1 MSLHTAKAPGR
12 PEVSEVSKDITVKAL
27 LAQTKWQ
34 RERQKLRSLILDC
47 GLDESVK
54 WGKLCYAHAGRNVVI
69 IYGLKDYCAL
79 GFFKG
84 AVLEDDAKILVAPG
98 KHSQAM
104 RQLRFASIDEII
116 AAEAHINDMLA
127 KAIRAE
133 KDGLEVAFHA
143 KDQLVYPEELQLALA
158 GDAELARAFGEL
170 TPGRQRGS
178 VLYFSDARQA
188 TTRRRRIE
196 QCRAKILAG
205 KGRQER

>member
-1 MSLHTAKAPGR
+1 
-12 PEVSEVSKDITVKAL
+12 
-27 LAQTKWQ
+27 
-34 RERQKLRSLILDC
+34 
-47 GLDESVK
+47 
-54 WGKLCYAHAGRNVVI
+54 
-69 IYGLKDYCAL
+69 
-79 GFFKG
+79 
-84 AVLEDDAKILVAPG
+84 
-98 KHSQAM
+98 M

-170 TPGRQRGS
+170 TPGRQRGY

-188 TTRRRRIE
+188 ATRRRRIE
-196 QCRAKILAG
+196 
-205 KGRQER
+205 